1 MSEKTAY
8 LLVKTSGGKAKEVLK
23 DIREI
28 KGVIEAS
35 GVYGSV
41 DIVAK
46 LEAEDIASL
55 VVDEIRR
62 LDGVTDT
69 NTLIVAL

>member
-1 MSEKTAY
+1 MEAY
-8 LLVKTSGGKAKEVLK
+8 VLVKTTGGKAKDVLG
-23 DIREI
+23 DIR
-28 KGVIEAS
+28 KMSGVTEAN

-41 DIVAK
+41 DIIAK
-46 LEAEDIASL
+46 LDADDVASL
-55 VVDEIRR
+55 VVDKIRK